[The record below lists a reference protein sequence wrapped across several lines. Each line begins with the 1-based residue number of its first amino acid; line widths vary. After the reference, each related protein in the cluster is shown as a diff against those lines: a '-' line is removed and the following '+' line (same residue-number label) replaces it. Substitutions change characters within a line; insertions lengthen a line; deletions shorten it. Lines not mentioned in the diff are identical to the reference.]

1 MGCPSAGGAEPIR
14 GPANPL
20 QICLE
25 GRTEP
30 RTQLGKGGAVGTGQS
45 LLFLR
50 HIGRLSEEDS
60 VWGAGSDGSEDV
72 GGVEVLDCWFEA
84 VGGDD
89 SIGQV
94 GSDYGEKTG
103 LESVADVAGTGG
115 TGSD

>member
-1 MGCPSAGGAEPIR
+1 MGWPSAGGAEPIR

-30 RTQLGKGGAVGTGQS
+30 QTQLGKGGAVGTGQS

-60 VWGAGSDGSEDV
+60 VWGTGNDGSEDV
-72 GGVEVLDCWFEA
+72 GGVEMLDSWFEA
-84 VGGDD
+84 IGGDD

-94 GSDYGEKTG
+94 GSDYGEKKKKVMLCLVC
-103 LESVADVAGTGG
+103 LEVFH
-115 TGSD
+115 